1 MYNTIIIKIESG
13 VVADIYST
21 GPVKAII
28 VDYDMIEGGET
39 FEHRMKKAV
48 LPMAAEQC
56 VKRENVDDVVKT
68 LLLECS
74 RPADR
79 LLPVHICDCVEAA
92 VDAIKEGD
100 SASSMDRRNES
111 SCR

>member
-1 MYNTIIIKIESG
+1 MEGPMNNTIIIKIESG

-21 GPVKAII
+21 GPLQAII

-48 LPMAAEQC
+48 LPMTAEQC
-56 VKRENVDDVVKT
+56 VKPENIDDVVKT
-68 LLLECS
+68 LVLECS

-79 LLPVHICDCVEAA
+79 LLPIQVNERVEVTA
-92 VDAIKEGD
+92 
-100 SASSMDRRNES
+100 
-111 SCR
+111 

>member
-1 MYNTIIIKIESG
+1 MEGQMNNTIIIKIESG
-13 VVADIYST
+13 IVADIYST
-21 GPVKAII
+21 GPLQAII

-56 VKRENVDDVVKT
+56 VTPENVDAVVKM
-68 LLLECS
+68 LVVECS

-79 LLPVHICDCVEAA
+79 LVPIQVGQSVEMTA
-92 VDAIKEGD
+92 
-100 SASSMDRRNES
+100 
-111 SCR
+111 